1 VQEIGNF
8 FGACDVLTV
17 PSINSTESFGL
28 VQIEAM
34 LSGCP
39 VVASDLPGVREPI
52 RMTGMGE
59 VVPIKDACALAD
71 GIVRVLQNRAAYI
84 RARAEIEKMFS
95 LERTVQAYESLF
107 ESLR

>member
-1 VQEIGNF
+1 MGNF

-28 VQIEAM
+28 VQVEAM

-39 VVASDLPGVREPI
+39 VVASNLPGVREPI
-52 RMTGMGE
+52 RVTGMGE
-59 VVPIKDACALAD
+59 IVPSKDARALAE
-71 GIVRVLQNRAAYI
+71 GIVRVLQNRAAYV
-84 RARAEIEKMFS
+84 RPRAEIEALFS
-95 LERTVQAYESLF
+95 LEQTVRQYEALF